1 MDHRIEARI
10 AALETEISSLKAL
23 LADDV
28 EESPPTS
35 DRRGMMKLMA
45 VSAVG
50 AVTGAA
56 LLGAEPAAAAQNDIV
71 LAGNTNNSI
80 SATIFHASGDGALIG
95 RSDVSWGI
103 ELIGPKG
110 NALFQASVD
119 SPAGTA
125 GTAGTLLVDVNG
137 DWWASTFTDLNDGF
151 WRKLAGQD
159 TAGQL
164 HILPAPVRV
173 YDSRPGADPV
183 AVGPKTQTQI
193 NVARVIDPTLNAS
206 GVPALARGVLITLT
220 IVGPTSGG
228 FAKVWPNGVAI
239 PATSSINF
247 DPGQNIATTTVSG
260 CGPLAKIQ
268 VLANAVA
275 DFIVD
280 VIGYYQ

>member
-1 MDHRIEARI
+1 MDHRTEARI
-10 AALETEISSLKAL
+10 AALETELSSLKAL
-23 LADDV
+23 LAKDG
-28 EESPPTS
+28 EASPPTS

-56 LLGAEPAAAAQNDIV
+56 LLGAQPAAALDGDPVRQGFLNEPTSPTIISTT
-71 LAGNTNNSI
+71 GN
-80 SATIFHASGDGALIG
+80 SAFITV
-95 RSDVSWGI
+95 SDVGYGI
-103 ELIGPKG
+103 EALGG
-110 NALFQASVD
+110 LGQALFNAVLN
-119 SPAGTA
+119 PPLGT
-125 GTAGTLLVDVNG
+125 GSTAGTLWVDGDG
-137 DWWASTFTDLNDGF
+137 DWWAATQTDLIDGR
-151 WRKLAGQD
+151 WRKLSGPG

-173 YDSRPGADPV
+173 YDSRPGAEP
-183 AVGPKTQTQI
+183 AGIGPKAQTAI
-193 NVARVIDPTLNAS
+193 NGARTIDTTLNLS
-206 GVPALARGVLITLT
+206 TVPPEANGVLITLT
-220 IVGPTSGG
+220 LVAPATGG
-228 FAKVWPNGVAI
+228 FATVWPDGVPV

-260 CGPLAKIQ
+260 CGPGAKIQ